1 MVYLLQ
7 ILLFSLA
14 DAIFISVP
22 VQSNPRWY
30 MAKVLSI
37 SSQVIYGH
45 VGNSTASFVLQRAG
59 HEVLSLPT
67 VLLSNRPGYSAI
79 AGDRIAPAKLDAM
92 LEAALANGW
101 LAEVDAILT
110 GYIPTAEHA
119 RLCERWIIRL
129 RALNPDAVYLCDP
142 IIGDEPAGIYI
153 EEAAAAAIRDQL
165 VPLAAILTPNCFE
178 LGWLAG
184 RPIRDTAA
192 AVTAARALARPAVI
206 VTSAP
211 ADAPDRLANILV
223 EGRETG
229 ATASARAAVQAHGTG
244 DFFAAIFLAHRLNGL
259 GNRRALQAAA
269 AAMTLILAASQ
280 GRSELALIE
289 TQVRWAGAGLAPAA
303 LVPLP
308 GLDAVP

>member
-1 MVYLLQ
+1 
-7 ILLFSLA
+7 
-14 DAIFISVP
+14 
-22 VQSNPRWY
+22 

-67 VLLSNRPGYSAI
+67 VLLSNRPGYSAL

-92 LEAALANGW
+92 LEAALVNGW
-101 LAEVDAILT
+101 LTEVDAILT

-119 RLCERWIIRL
+119 TLCERWIGRL
-129 RALNPDAVYLCDP
+129 KVLNPDTLYLCDP

-153 EEAAAAAIRDQL
+153 EEAAASAIRGRL
-165 VPLAAILTPNCFE
+165 VPLAGILTPNCFE

-184 RPIRDTAA
+184 RPIPDAAA
-192 AVTAARALARPAVI
+192 AVTAARGLTRPAVI

-211 ADAPDRLANILV
+211 ADAPDRIANILV
-223 EGRETG
+223 EESETA
-229 ATASARAAVQAHGTG
+229 ATASARATVRAHGTG
-244 DFFAAIFLAHRLNGL
+244 DFFAAIFLAHKLNGL
-259 GNRRALQAAA
+259 SNRGALQAAA
-269 AAMTLILAASQ
+269 AAMTMILAASQ
-280 GRSELALIE
+280 GQSELALIE
-289 TQVRWAGAGLAPAA
+289 TQARWAGAGLAPAE

-308 GLDAVP
+308 GLGPVP